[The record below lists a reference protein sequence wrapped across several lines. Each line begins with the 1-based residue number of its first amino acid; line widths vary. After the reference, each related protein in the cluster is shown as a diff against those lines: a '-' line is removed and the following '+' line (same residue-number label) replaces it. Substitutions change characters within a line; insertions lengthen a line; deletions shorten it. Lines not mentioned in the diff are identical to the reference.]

1 MASKICVPCDFG
13 VENLHDSFHGN
24 VTVQFCDDTKIE
36 ANSLILSWNSAT
48 FCYFFNELRLQNV
61 EIKDFSKD
69 VVMLF
74 LESMYSGDITIEK
87 CTFREM
93 YKLSS
98 AFKTNW
104 LTDRCRKFFY
114 LLCENVSNEF
124 EDLLFVFDEAL
135 YATSIHKTK
144 DLISKVTD
152 RFSGMEN
159 IENVFVKR
167 YLHENYTS
175 IKSETLEIL
184 LLISKDVSPVVSVL
198 KEHLTEGEID
208 NTARTLLT
216 NSKIVEYF
224 ANNMECYVEIYEL
237 LVLKTDNMTVGN
249 SRMLTNLNLCVI
261 KANISLSKADN
272 KQVVLVKDMPN
283 LFHNW
288 EMFKIDMSVEE
299 IIERMSCM
307 PHITIFMAAE
317 LFKFYSSVHDNIL
330 QIISYKYVLLNR
342 CVEYPVH
349 LFRVSSRVLHVINLL
364 VYHRQLFQTMTLV
377 IVGTEITTLKELVTS
392 AKFYK
397 FFFKHPLAPRC
408 EKDTECGF
416 MLKVCPC
423 SKTDTGT
430 FNIELVTEEYPADIH
445 YHEISAAHMHLA
457 VEWYFN
463 NRWYNLCISWQGKP
477 EYSERGVEWGGS
489 LCNNDR
495 ARLVVYYDIR
505 DN

>member
-13 VENLHDSFHGN
+13 VDNLHDPFHGN

-36 ANSLILSWNSAT
+36 VNSLILSWNSAT

-61 EIKDFSKD
+61 EIKDFSKE

-74 LESMYSGDITIEK
+74 LESMYSGDIALEK

-98 AFKTNW
+98 AFQTNW
-104 LTDRCRKFFY
+104 LTDQCREFFY
-114 LLCENVSNEF
+114 LLCENLFNEF
-124 EDLLFVFDEAL
+124 EDFLFVFDEAL
-135 YATSIHKTK
+135 YATSIHKTE

-152 RFSGMEN
+152 RFSGMVN

-184 LLISKDVSPVVSVL
+184 LLISKDVSPVVAVV

-208 NTARTLLT
+208 NTARTLLA

-237 LVLKTDNMTVGN
+237 LVLKTDNMTVDDF
-249 SRMLTNLNLCVI
+249 RMFTNLNLCVI
-261 KANISLSKADN
+261 KANVSLSKADN
-272 KQVVLVKDMPN
+272 KQVVLVRDIPN
-283 LFHNW
+283 LFHNR
-288 EMFKIDMSVEE
+288 EMFENMSVEE
-299 IIERMSCM
+299 IIESITSI
-307 PHITIFMAAE
+307 PNITIFMAAE
-317 LFKFYSSVHDNIL
+317 LCTCYSRVHNNIL
-330 QIISYKYVLLNR
+330 QIITQICASKSQ
-342 CVEYPVH
+342 C
-349 LFRVSSRVLHVINLL
+349 RVPSTFVQSFYSRATRDELTSLP
-364 VYHRQLFQTMTLV
+364 QTVVSDDDTVV
-377 IVGTEITTLKELVTS
+377 IVGTEITTLKELLSS

-397 FFFKHPLAPRC
+397 FYFKHPLSPRC
-408 EKDTECGF
+408 EKNTECGF
-416 MLKVCPC
+416 MLKVTPC
-423 SKTDTGT
+423 SMEEAGT

-457 VEWYFN
+457 VEDYFN
-463 NRWYNLCISWQGKP
+463 NRWCNKCISWRGKP
-477 EYSERGVEWGGS
+477 EYSERDVKWGGY
-489 LCNNDR
+489 LCNNR
-495 ARLVVYYDIR
+495 TVRLVVYYDIR

>member
-13 VENLHDSFHGN
+13 VENLHNPFHGN
-24 VTVQFCDDTKIE
+24 ITVQFCDDTKIE
-36 ANSLILSWNSAT
+36 VNSLILSWNSAT

-104 LTDRCRKFFY
+104 LTDRCREFFY

-135 YATSIHKTK
+135 YATSIHNTE

-184 LLISKDVSPVVSVL
+184 LLISKDVSPVVAVL
-198 KEHLTEGEID
+198 KEHLNEGEID

-237 LVLKTDNMTVGN
+237 LVHKTDNMTVDDF
-249 SRMLTNLNLCVI
+249 RMLTNLNLCVI
-261 KANISLSKADN
+261 KANVSLSKADN
-272 KQVVLVKDMPN
+272 KQVVLVRDIPN
-283 LFHNW
+283 LFHSLEIFNN
-288 EMFKIDMSVEE
+288 MSVEE
-299 IIERMSCM
+299 IIESITSV
-307 PHITIFMAAE
+307 PNITIFMAAE
-317 LFKFYSSVHDNIL
+317 LCNWYSIFKCTCMCAALSLDKCCTHAPCCGGVL
-330 QIISYKYVLLNR
+330 Q
-342 CVEYPVH
+342 
-349 LFRVSSRVLHVINLL
+349 
-364 VYHRQLFQTMTLV
+364 
-377 IVGTEITTLKELVTS
+377 
-392 AKFYK
+392 
-397 FFFKHPLAPRC
+397 
-408 EKDTECGF
+408 
-416 MLKVCPC
+416 
-423 SKTDTGT
+423 
-430 FNIELVTEEYPADIH
+430 
-445 YHEISAAHMHLA
+445 
-457 VEWYFN
+457 
-463 NRWYNLCISWQGKP
+463 
-477 EYSERGVEWGGS
+477 
-489 LCNNDR
+489 
-495 ARLVVYYDIR
+495 
-505 DN
+505 

>member
-13 VENLHDSFHGN
+13 VENLHDPFHGN
-24 VTVQFCDDTKIE
+24 ITVQFCDDTKIE
-36 ANSLILSWNSAT
+36 VNSLILSWNSAT

-61 EIKDFSKD
+61 EIKDFTKE

-74 LESMYSGDITIEK
+74 LESMYSGDITLEK

-104 LTDRCRKFFY
+104 LTDRCKEFFY

-135 YATSIHKTK
+135 YATSIHKTE
-144 DLISKVTD
+144 DLFSKVTD

-184 LLISKDVSPVVSVL
+184 LLISKDVSPVVAVL

-208 NTARTLLT
+208 NTARTLLA
-216 NSKIVEYF
+216 NSKIVECF
-224 ANNMECYVEIYEL
+224 ANNMECYVVIYEL
-237 LVLKTDNMTVGN
+237 LVHKTDNMTVGN

-272 KQVVLVKDMPN
+272 KQVVLVRDIPN
-283 LFHNW
+283 LFHNDD
-288 EMFKIDMSVEE
+288 MFNNMSVEE

-317 LFKFYSSVHDNIL
+317 LSKFYSSVRENIL
-330 QIISYKYVLLNR
+330 QIITQICATKSL
-342 CVEYPVH
+342 C
-349 LFRVSSRVLHVINLL
+349 RVPSTFVQNFSSRATLDKLTSL
-364 VYHRQLFQTMTLV
+364 PQTVVSDDDTVV
-377 IVGTEITTLKELVTS
+377 IVGTETTTFKELLTS
-392 AKFYK
+392 TKFYK
-397 FFFKHPLAPRC
+397 FYFKHPLAPLC

-416 MLKVCPC
+416 MLKITPC
-423 SKTDTGT
+423 SLEGAGT
-430 FNIELVTEEYPADIH
+430 FKIELVTEEYPADIH
-445 YHEISAAHMHLA
+445 CHEISAAHMHLV
-457 VEWYFN
+457 VERYVNHRWN
-463 NRWYNLCISWQGKP
+463 NSCISWAGIP
-477 EYSERGVEWGGS
+477 EYSESDVEWGGW
-489 LCNNDR
+489 LCDNDR